1 MKETDL
7 KLEPYDDYKEVKE
20 KADRILDTILQG
32 ASYFEHYVQIK
43 PTVFMSY
50 DVLAIVARTRNEA
63 ITSYKYGEPIT
74 VCGYDLKLVLG
85 KDMLYLG
92 YQLSMPL

>member
-1 MKETDL
+1 MKETEL
-7 KLEPYDDYKEVKE
+7 KFEPYDDNKVVKE
-20 KADRILDTILQG
+20 RAERILDTILQG
-32 ASYFEHYVQIK
+32 ASYFEHYVRIK
-43 PTVFMSY
+43 PTVFMSH
-50 DVLAIVARTRNEA
+50 DVLAIVVKARNDA

-74 VCGYDLKLVLG
+74 VCGYDLKLTLG